1 MARKRTAPPKRKGP
15 PMRQPYSAVREREW
29 LTEDEVARIRR
40 AAGRVGRHGHRDQLM
55 ILAAYRHGL
64 RVAELVAWK
73 WEVVDLDAG
82 TVFVRRL
89 KGSKSGMHTLERD
102 EVAALKK
109 LAPNSRDRVGHVFKS
124 DRDGPVSESGF
135 RKIVARAGEL
145 AGMPFPI
152 HPHML
157 RHACGYE
164 LTRGGKATRVIQ
176 DWMGHKNIQNTVRY
190 TELDPGRFKREKMWD
205 RSARP
210 AAGEGEE

>member
-1 MARKRTAPPKRKGP
+1 MLREKAGRGRGGKTPRRKKNAD
-15 PMRQPYSAVREREW
+15 VRDREW
-29 LTEDEVARIRR
+29 LTEEEVNRVRR
-40 AAGRVGRHGHRDQLM
+40 AAGRIGRNGHRDATMVLM
-55 ILAAYRHGL
+55 AYRHAL
-64 RVAELVAWK
+64 RVSELVDFK
-73 WEVVDLDAG
+73 WELIDLDAA

-109 LAPNSRDRVGHVFKS
+109 LATATRDRVGFVF
-124 DRDGPVSESGF
+124 RTEGGGPMSACGF
-135 RKIVARAGEL
+135 RKVVARAGEA

-164 LTRGGKATRVIQ
+164 LTRANKITRVIQ
-176 DWMGHKNIQNTVRY
+176 DWMGHKNIQNTEHY

-205 RSARP
+205 RRAR
-210 AAGEGEE
+210 AEEEED